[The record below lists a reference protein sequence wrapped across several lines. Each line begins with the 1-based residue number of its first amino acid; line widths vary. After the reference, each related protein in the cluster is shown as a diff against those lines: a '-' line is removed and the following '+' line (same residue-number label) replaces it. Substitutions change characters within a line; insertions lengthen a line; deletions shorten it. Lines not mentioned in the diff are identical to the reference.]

1 MIGRLRGLLAAKQPT
16 TVVLDVGGVGYEIA
30 VTPATLAELP
40 PVGDEAVLHTHTH
53 VREDLLALYGFA
65 TAEQREIFRLLLGVS
80 GIGPRVAMTILA
92 TLSTDELRRAVA
104 ADDADVLTLVPGIGK
119 RSAQKLML
127 ELRPKLDL
135 PDADL
140 PVTGGSGPAEVREA
154 LEGLGYRTA
163 EVREAMRDLPAE
175 VPVEELLR
183 MALKELGRRQRSG
196 DA

>member
-1 MIGRLRGLLAAKQPT
+1 MLVAKHLGN
-16 TVVLDVGGVGYEIA
+16 VVLDVGGVGYEIA
-30 VTPATLAELP
+30 VTPATLADLP
-40 PVGDEAVLHTHTH
+40 PVGDEAVLHTHTY
-53 VREDLLALYGFA
+53 VREDTLALYGFA
-65 TAEQREIFRLLLGVS
+65 TADQREIFRLLLGVS

-92 TLSTDELRRAVA
+92 TLSTDDLRRAVA
-104 ADDADVLTLVPGIGK
+104 ADDADMLTLVPGIGK

-135 PDADL
+135 PDTEL
-140 PVTGGSGPAEVREA
+140 PVTGSGPGEVREA

-163 EVREAMRDLPAE
+163 EIREAMRDLPGDI
-175 VPVEELLR
+175 PVADLLR